1 MADQLAE
8 LKENHATLST
18 RLVEISD
25 SSEQVT
31 ERLGQQ
37 GARLRNEKGQVQRLL
52 AEHRQRVHAETDQK
66 TELELE
72 IASIEQ
78 RSANKALIQSL
89 TQLAAADQPLA
100 LALEK
105 KMAEAGIQ
113 PPTDDPD
120 LDDDVG
126 DDVM

>member
-18 RLVEISD
+18 RLVELSD
-25 SSEQVT
+25 SAEHVT

-52 AEHRQRVHAETDQK
+52 AEHRQRVRAVTDQK

-72 IASIEQ
+72 IAAIEQ
-78 RSANKALIQSL
+78 RNANKALIQSL
-89 TQLAAADQPLA
+89 TQLATADQPT
-100 LALEK
+100 
-105 KMAEAGIQ
+105 
-113 PPTDDPD
+113 P
-120 LDDDVG
+120 
-126 DDVM
+126 